1 MTDLLLN
8 VTFGILAFMPVGWL
22 FMACIIFLECW
33 LASGYLSHKS
43 INRRV
48 CLAILAGNL
57 TSGILGILT
66 TLTFTGGWI
75 IVVWFPWVSAHEI
88 QLETGNEIFSFA
100 LYYIIAFILSVLIE
114 GAVNWIL
121 LRKKYRVVQILRCT
135 FWTNAG
141 SYIFGSF
148 IMYGYSFNVLQV
160 FD

>member
-1 MTDLLLN
+1 
-8 VTFGILAFMPVGWL
+8 
-22 FMACIIFLECW
+22 MACIIFLECW

-121 LRKKYRVVQILRCT
+121 LRKNIGWCKSCVVLFGQMPVHTYSVHSSCMDTVLTCCKYLIKKKAT
-135 FWTNAG
+135 
-141 SYIFGSF
+141 
-148 IMYGYSFNVLQV
+148 V
-160 FD
+160 FAAIRFKFQT